1 MYPAVL
7 LTYFIS
13 VAVILLASLAS
24 LVQVSLPY
32 NKTGRVS
39 VLYNFIVVFFRVF
52 LQVQKLRVAILP
64 LDLPCSGPVTHS
76 GEILTTGKSRSRTDF
91 L

>member
-1 MYPAVL
+1 VYPAVL